1 MRKLIE
7 TLNYIVYLQIYDFN
21 YQNKCAKNS
30 ISSLLPTAKDLN
42 KISITVDHRKRLFKI
57 KVMIFCRL

>member
-42 KISITVDHRKRLFKI
+42 KISITVDHRKR
-57 KVMIFCRL
+57 